1 MTTQTKQTTR
11 RLTTTEKRALALC
24 ETIKTLDPGETFGIH
39 VEWINSRTWGANP
52 RILFRGEKVTNVSG
66 CGYCKLSACL
76 ASALRFLDDSV
87 DLGHGAGESTVITGL
102 ARIGYR
108 LNRVSS
114 GRMHDSY
121 TIERVVQ
128 VTVPAPAR
136 ADDGGPFP
144 DVRAVG

>member
-1 MTTQTKQTTR
+1 MTKQTKSTAR
-11 RLTTTEKRALALC
+11 RLNTTERRALAMC
-24 ETIKTLDPGETFGIH
+24 ETIRGLAPGETFGIH
-39 VEWINSRTWGANP
+39 VEWIKSRTWGANP
-52 RILFRGEKVTNVSG
+52 RIVFRGEKVTNTSG

-87 DLGHGAGESTVITGL
+87 DLGHGAGESTVIAGL

-108 LNRVSS
+108 LTPVSS

-128 VTVPAPAR
+128 VTVAPAH
-136 ADDGGPFP
+136 DDGGPFP
-144 DVRAVG
+144 AERAVG